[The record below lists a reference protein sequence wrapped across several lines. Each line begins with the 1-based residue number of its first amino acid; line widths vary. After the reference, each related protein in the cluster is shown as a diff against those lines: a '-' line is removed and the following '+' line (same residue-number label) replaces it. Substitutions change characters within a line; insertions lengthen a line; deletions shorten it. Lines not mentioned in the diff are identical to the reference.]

1 MCDEARR
8 IIEGDLGPGQG
19 PTKIMRAAL
28 PLSFGV
34 RENWRSSHLFWTIR
48 LSRLAARPL
57 PSPRVFVR
65 DHGRKDCRQ
74 AVVVLCHSGQTPP
87 RCRRAVHPNSNHR
100 GRSRFRIAGFAASR
114 NHNSGLLGVS
124 RELVQQNLRLLAADE
139 FGLAR
144 ILSMTKVRSTQAH
157 SAYTSPRA

>member
-87 RCRRAVHPNSNHR
+87 RCRRPSTPTV
-100 GRSRFRIAGFAASR
+100 ITAGGLD
-114 NHNSGLLGVS
+114 SGLRASPHLGITTRDYS
-124 RELVQQNLRLLAADE
+124 EFPASWSSKTFACLRRTNLDWPE
-139 FGLAR
+139 FF
-144 ILSMTKVRSTQAH
+144 
-157 SAYTSPRA
+157 P